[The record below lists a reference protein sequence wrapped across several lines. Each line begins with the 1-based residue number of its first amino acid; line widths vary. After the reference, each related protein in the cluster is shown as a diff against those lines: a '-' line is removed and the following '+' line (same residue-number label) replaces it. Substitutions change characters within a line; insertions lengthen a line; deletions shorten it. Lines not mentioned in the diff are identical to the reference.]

1 MSGDQLFTAVYGL
14 AGYKETIQAQP
25 LTRSPDH
32 PTSVQGAKQVKAR
45 RINQTVRLLV
55 AYSSH
60 TDLTA
65 EEASIACNLEKSCYW
80 KRVGELVAAG
90 YIDRNRPCAQSRPQ
104 AQINGCAK
112 SRHRASVCWRHLTC
126 DQVRQICAIRAHS

>member
-1 MSGDQLFTAVYGL
+1 MSDDQLFTPIYGL
-14 AGYKETIQAQP
+14 AGYKETIEAQP
-25 LTRSPDH
+25 ITRSPDH
-32 PTSVQGAKQVKAR
+32 PTSLQGAKQIKTR

-55 AYSSH
+55 AYSLH

-90 YIDRNRPCAQSRPQ
+90 YITDTGHARKASTGSDQRVCKITPQ
-104 AQINGCAK
+104 GIALL
-112 SRHRASVCWRHLTC
+112 ASLG
-126 DQVRQICAIRAHS
+126 I

>member
-1 MSGDQLFTAVYGL
+1 MSDMQLFTAVYGL
-14 AGYKETIQAQP
+14 AGYKETIEAQP

-32 PTSVQGAKQVKAR
+32 PTSRRAAEQVKPR

-80 KRVGELVAAG
+80 KRVGELLASG
-90 YIDRNRPCAQSRPQ
+90 YITETGHARKASTGSDQRVCKITPQ
-104 AQINGCAK
+104 G
-112 SRHRASVCWRHLTC
+112 
-126 DQVRQICAIRAHS
+126 ICMLAALNL

>member
-1 MSGDQLFTAVYGL
+1 MSDDQLFTPIYGL
-14 AGYKETIQAQP
+14 AKYKETIEAQP
-25 LTRSPDH
+25 ITRSPDH
-32 PTSVQGAKQVKAR
+32 PTSLQGAKQVKTR

-55 AYSSH
+55 AYSLH

-90 YIDRNRPCAQSRPQ
+90 YITDTGHARKASTGSDQRVCKITPQ
-104 AQINGCAK
+104 GIALL
-112 SRHRASVCWRHLTC
+112 ASLG
-126 DQVRQICAIRAHS
+126 I

>member
-1 MSGDQLFTAVYGL
+1 MSDNQLFTAVYGL
-14 AGYKETIQAQP
+14 AGYKETIEAQP

-32 PTSVQGAKQVKAR
+32 PTSLQGAKQVKTR

-90 YIDRNRPCAQSRPQ
+90 YITETGHARKASTGSDQRVCR
-104 AQINGCAK
+104 ITYNGRIFLE
-112 SRHRASVCWRHLTC
+112 SLGL
-126 DQVRQICAIRAHS
+126 

>member
-32 PTSVQGAKQVKAR
+32 PTSLQGAKQVKAR

-65 EEASIACNLEKSCYW
+65 EEASIA
-80 KRVGELVAAG
+80 A
-90 YIDRNRPCAQSRPQ
+90 
-104 AQINGCAK
+104 
-112 SRHRASVCWRHLTC
+112 T
-126 DQVRQICAIRAHS
+126 

>member
-1 MSGDQLFTAVYGL
+1 MSDMQLFTAVYGL
-14 AGYKETIQAQP
+14 AGYKETIEAQP

-32 PTSVQGAKQVKAR
+32 PTSRRAAEQVKPR
-45 RINQTVRLLV
+45 RINQTTRLLV

-65 EEASIACNLEKSCYW
+65 EEASVACNLEKSCYW

-90 YIDRNRPCAQSRPQ
+90 YIEETGHAR
-104 AQINGCAK
+104 K
-112 SRHRASVCWRHLTC
+112 ASTGSDQRVCKITL
-126 DQVRQICAIRAHS
+126 QGIALLESLGL

>member
-1 MSGDQLFTAVYGL
+1 MSDMQLFTAVYGL
-14 AGYKETIQAQP
+14 AGYKETIEAQP

-32 PTSVQGAKQVKAR
+32 PTSRRAAEQVKPR

-90 YIDRNRPCAQSRPQ
+90 YIAETGHARKASTGSDQRVCR
-104 AQINGCAK
+104 ITYNGRIFLE
-112 SRHRASVCWRHLTC
+112 SLGL
-126 DQVRQICAIRAHS
+126 

>member
-1 MSGDQLFTAVYGL
+1 MSDDQLFNATYGL
-14 AGYKETIQAQP
+14 AGYKEVIKIIEQIEYKKNIEIQP
-25 LTRSPDH
+25 LFRSFDH
-32 PTSVQGAKQVKAR
+32 PTSRRAAEQVKPR
-45 RINQTVRLLV
+45 RIKQTTRLLV

-90 YIDRNRPCAQSRPQ
+90 YIEETGHARKASTGSDQRVCKITPQ
-104 AQINGCAK
+104 GIALL
-112 SRHRASVCWRHLTC
+112 ASLG
-126 DQVRQICAIRAHS
+126 I

>member
-1 MSGDQLFTAVYGL
+1 MSDMQLFTAVYGL
-14 AGYKETIQAQP
+14 AGYKETIEAQP

-32 PTSVQGAKQVKAR
+32 PTSLQGAKQVKAR
-45 RINQTVRLLV
+45 RINQTTRLLV

-90 YIDRNRPCAQSRPQ
+90 YIEETGYAR
-104 AQINGCAK
+104 K
-112 SRHRASVCWRHLTC
+112 ASTGSDQRVCKITPLGKALL
-126 DQVRQICAIRAHS
+126 DSLNL

>member
-1 MSGDQLFTAVYGL
+1 MSDDQLFTPIYGL
-14 AGYKETIQAQP
+14 AGYKETIEAQP
-25 LTRSPDH
+25 ITRSPDH
-32 PTSVQGAKQVKAR
+32 PTSLQGAKQVKTR

-55 AYSSH
+55 AYSLH

-90 YIDRNRPCAQSRPQ
+90 YIAETGHARKATTGSDQRVCKITPQ
-104 AQINGCAK
+104 GIALL
-112 SRHRASVCWRHLTC
+112 ASLG
-126 DQVRQICAIRAHS
+126 I

>member
-1 MSGDQLFTAVYGL
+1 MSDMQLFTAVYGL
-14 AGYKETIQAQP
+14 AGYKETIEAQP
-25 LTRSPDH
+25 ITRSPDH
-32 PTSVQGAKQVKAR
+32 PTSLQGAKQVKAR

-90 YIDRNRPCAQSRPQ
+90 YIVETGHARKATTGSDQRVCKITPQ
-104 AQINGCAK
+104 GIALL
-112 SRHRASVCWRHLTC
+112 ASLGL
-126 DQVRQICAIRAHS
+126 

>member
-1 MSGDQLFTAVYGL
+1 MSDMQLFTAVYGL
-14 AGYKETIQAQP
+14 AGYKETIEAQP

-32 PTSVQGAKQVKAR
+32 PTSRRAAEQVKPR

-65 EEASIACNLEKSCYW
+65 EEASVACNLEKSCYW

-90 YIDRNRPCAQSRPQ
+90 YITETGHARKASTGSDQRVCK
-104 AQINGCAK
+104 ITYNGRIFLE
-112 SRHRASVCWRHLTC
+112 SFGL
-126 DQVRQICAIRAHS
+126 

>member
-1 MSGDQLFTAVYGL
+1 MSDMQLFTAVYGL
-14 AGYKETIQAQP
+14 AGYKETIEAQP

-32 PTSVQGAKQVKAR
+32 PTSLQGAKQVKAR

-90 YIDRNRPCAQSRPQ
+90 YIEETGHARKATTGSDQR
-104 AQINGCAK
+104 
-112 SRHRASVCWRHLTC
+112 VCKITPLGKALL
-126 DQVRQICAIRAHS
+126 DSLNL

>member
-1 MSGDQLFTAVYGL
+1 MSDMQLFTAVYGL
-14 AGYKETIQAQP
+14 AGYKETIEAQP

-32 PTSVQGAKQVKAR
+32 PTSLQGAKQVKPR
-45 RINQTVRLLV
+45 RINQTTRLLV
-55 AYSSH
+55 AYGSH

-90 YIDRNRPCAQSRPQ
+90 YIEETGHARKATTGSDQR
-104 AQINGCAK
+104 
-112 SRHRASVCWRHLTC
+112 VCKITPLGKALL
-126 DQVRQICAIRAHS
+126 DSLNL

>member
-1 MSGDQLFTAVYGL
+1 MSDMQLFTAVYGL
-14 AGYKETIQAQP
+14 AGYKETIEAQP

-32 PTSVQGAKQVKAR
+32 PTSRRAAEQVKPR

-90 YIDRNRPCAQSRPQ
+90 YIAETGHARKATTGSDQRVCK
-104 AQINGCAK
+104 ITYNGRIFLE
-112 SRHRASVCWRHLTC
+112 SLGL
-126 DQVRQICAIRAHS
+126 

>member
-1 MSGDQLFTAVYGL
+1 MSDMQLFTAVYGL

-25 LTRSPDH
+25 LTRTPDH

-60 TDLTA
+60 TNLTA

-80 KRVGELVAAG
+80 KRVGELLASG
-90 YIDRNRPCAQSRPQ
+90 YITETGYARKASTGSDQRVCR
-104 AQINGCAK
+104 ITYNGRIFLE
-112 SRHRASVCWRHLTC
+112 SLGL
-126 DQVRQICAIRAHS
+126 

>member
-25 LTRSPDH
+25 LTRTLDH

-80 KRVGELVAAG
+80 KRVGELLASGFITETG
-90 YIDRNRPCAQSRPQ
+90 YARKASTGSDQRVCRITY
-104 AQINGCAK
+104 NGRIFLE
-112 SRHRASVCWRHLTC
+112 SLGL
-126 DQVRQICAIRAHS
+126 